1 LKKLVASILL
11 ACFVCVEVPGA
22 AAAESVF
29 AAALGTQAPPRL
41 ELATP
46 PSLGVAGNGLL
57 GEPGMTAGIVA
68 GTPSPLSAA
77 GSSLLLPGLGQYRL
91 GHTLSAKVYFGL
103 EGLCWLAIGSTL
115 WAGHSRADS
124 YRDYAIVFAGVEG
137 TDHPDSYYD
146 NLGRFQTS
154 DGPGGFNESVRRDAR
169 DLFYP
174 DAAAMDAYYDAHKV
188 APSDGWTWRSAGDFH
203 RYAALRDGSKYAYR
217 VALYTA
223 VFAGALRIVSAADA
237 VRLARKAPP
246 AEQVGK
252 VSFGLDAGPQGPSLY
267 VQTSF

>member
-1 LKKLVASILL
+1 MKTLVASILL
-11 ACFVCVEVPGA
+11 ACFACVQTPELA
-22 AAAESVF
+22 CAESVF
-29 AAALGTQAPPRL
+29 AAGSGKPAPPRL
-41 ELATP
+41 ELVASP
-46 PSLGVAGNGLL
+46 ALGMAQNGLRVAT
-57 GEPGMTAGIVA
+57 GTAGPN
-68 GTPSPLSAA
+68 GGGPSPLSAA
-77 GSSLLLPGLGQYRL
+77 GWSLLLPGLGQQRL
-91 GHTLSAKVYFGL
+91 GHTLGAKIYFGL
-103 EGLCWLAIGSTL
+103 EGLSWVLIGSSL

-124 YRDYAIVFAGVEG
+124 YRDFAVVFAGVKG

-146 NLGRFQTS
+146 NLGRFISS
-154 DGPGGFNESVRRDAR
+154 DGPGGFNESIRRDAR

-174 DAAAMDAYYDAHKV
+174 DVAAMNAYYDARFV
-188 APSDGWTWRSAGDFH
+188 APDDGWRWRSAGDFH
-203 RYAALRDGSKYAYR
+203 RYATLRDGSRYAYR

-267 VQTSF
+267 VQRSF